1 MVAPDLGSLIYL
13 IDAQQEALAQTWLN
27 TLKAQIFSESDES
40 FNFDRFDARE
50 IQDVDRLT
58 QTARTL
64 PMLGQQRLVLVTHA
78 EVLLGF
84 SKDRCLSLIEYLND
98 PHPTTVIAFYCQGKI
113 PKQGALAKA
122 LLKHATK
129 AEFAPPK
136 EREMLGWLNR
146 EVGKHFRTLDV
157 DAARTLVDYLGTDI
171 QKHQDA
177 LSKLILYVAEG
188 QKITVAD
195 VDKFAVPERT
205 KTVWEW
211 LDAIGLRQPVKSLEL
226 TAQLIRQG
234 ESPIQLN
241 ALLVRFFRQVSIGRE
256 RLVQGQSLSEA
267 AKAAGVRSFKEA
279 VFNRQC
285 KSFSERDLTQIRQ
298 KLGELDYRLKSSRI
312 PNGLWLE
319 STVIDICAPG
329 D

>member
-1 MVAPDLGSLIYL
+1 
-13 IDAQQEALAQTWLN
+13 
-27 TLKAQIFSESDES
+27 
-40 FNFDRFDARE
+40 
-50 IQDVDRLT
+50 
-58 QTARTL
+58 
-64 PMLGQQRLVLVTHA
+64 
-78 EVLLGF
+78 
-84 SKDRCLSLIEYLND
+84 
-98 PHPTTVIAFYCQGKI
+98 
-113 PKQGALAKA
+113 
-122 LLKHATK
+122 
-129 AEFAPPK
+129 
-136 EREMLGWLNR
+136 MLGWLNR